1 MENDII
7 NIKLKRYIYYLNKIG
22 LASEEDNFQI
32 NKIFFQLGKLYINTN
47 AILSSNFDFIQKYF
61 KENITKTITLFLNSL
76 TSEKN
81 NKISLNLYQKFTEK
95 EKLLEI
101 EKAYTIDKL
110 FRTLKLKRA
119 FKKIYF
125 FSKNNH
131 NYNFLYN
138 ISPNISNNAFDYS
151 PNLKKIPN
159 YTRNSDENNRNR
171 LSNIGRLIESSSQII
186 NTQGDNKT
194 ISKISDLGINCSF
207 TNEYSPFIKYND
219 FNEKDNLEKRIN
231 YASHKQNLFPVNFSN
246 NQLFNKRSNLKQLKL
261 TPHFEYL
268 ENIKQSI
275 KSQEISKEN
284 NISTYSHEQEE
295 TKKYGLKRKINKV
308 KKTPILN
315 INTNKINNFKRIE
328 KLYLD
333 NQRKFDKRTEGIL
346 LRDSRLSRENTFQ
359 PKFVSISVK
368 KLKNNFSIRMRK
380 FNKIKEEKKK
390 KLMKSIETDYNS
402 IYTFSPK
409 LNKSHNNQKNN
420 NINKNKKISAYE
432 RLYNKNKNLKRK
444 SEGVI
449 NDNNK
454 SSPLNNKSV
463 DFQKIQKLY
472 EEYKLLKQKRNK
484 KQQIIDQERGL
495 TFNPLLINGNKY
507 MNKITPGFLEREK
520 KFVEEHKNHMN
531 AYRNFLNKEKEKYF
545 KRYSEDKKI
554 IVKNVVNRLYNEQ
567 INKKI
572 KNSNHRIKTENNKE
586 TENFDGKESIILT
599 KSNKSYESLN
609 KNKDNKLR
617 SELNNNE
624 IKISIKSS
632 GNFSLSQLINDKNN

>member
-1 MENDII
+1 
-7 NIKLKRYIYYLNKIG
+7 
-22 LASEEDNFQI
+22 
-32 NKIFFQLGKLYINTN
+32 
-47 AILSSNFDFIQKYF
+47 
-61 KENITKTITLFLNSL
+61 
-76 TSEKN
+76 
-81 NKISLNLYQKFTEK
+81 
-95 EKLLEI
+95 
-101 EKAYTIDKL
+101 
-110 FRTLKLKRA
+110 
-119 FKKIYF
+119 
-125 FSKNNH
+125 
-131 NYNFLYN
+131 
-138 ISPNISNNAFDYS
+138 
-151 PNLKKIPN
+151 
-159 YTRNSDENNRNR
+159 
-171 LSNIGRLIESSSQII
+171 
-186 NTQGDNKT
+186 
-194 ISKISDLGINCSF
+194 
-207 TNEYSPFIKYND
+207 
-219 FNEKDNLEKRIN
+219 
-231 YASHKQNLFPVNFSN
+231 
-246 NQLFNKRSNLKQLKL
+246 
-261 TPHFEYL
+261 
-268 ENIKQSI
+268 
-275 KSQEISKEN
+275 
-284 NISTYSHEQEE
+284 
-295 TKKYGLKRKINKV
+295 
-308 KKTPILN
+308 
-315 INTNKINNFKRIE
+315 
-328 KLYLD
+328 
-333 NQRKFDKRTEGIL
+333 
-346 LRDSRLSRENTFQ
+346 
-359 PKFVSISVK
+359 
-368 KLKNNFSIRMRK
+368 MRK

-409 LNKSHNNQKNN
+409 LNKSYNQKNN

-567 INKKI
+567 INKKL